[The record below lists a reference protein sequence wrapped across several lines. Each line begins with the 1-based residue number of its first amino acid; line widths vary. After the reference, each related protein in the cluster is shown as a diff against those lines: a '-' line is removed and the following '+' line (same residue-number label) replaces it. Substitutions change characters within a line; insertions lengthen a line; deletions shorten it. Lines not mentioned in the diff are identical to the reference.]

1 MRKRLKQMEIND
13 MLKLDEIKFLKQL
26 KKTTKMSCSLTMNEQ
41 NQKSAEHVHLL
52 FSKHNQRMERFQ
64 FLPV

>member
-26 KKTTKMSCSLTMNEQ
+26 KKTTKMSYSQTMNER
-41 NQKSAEHVHLL
+41 NEKC
-52 FSKHNQRMERFQ
+52 
-64 FLPV
+64 